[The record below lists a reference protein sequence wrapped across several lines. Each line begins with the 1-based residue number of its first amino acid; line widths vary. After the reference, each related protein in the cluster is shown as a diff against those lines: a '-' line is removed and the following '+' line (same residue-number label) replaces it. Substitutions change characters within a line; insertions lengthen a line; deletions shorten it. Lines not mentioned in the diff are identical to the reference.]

1 MQGKSVSELSYI
13 CCVSTLGSQNNIM
26 DTKPKQNTAYEA
38 QNYSG
43 LYRYFGIPGPEQAVT
58 LYERALPTKDA
69 LVS

>member
-1 MQGKSVSELSYI
+1 M
-13 CCVSTLGSQNNIM
+13 GSQNNIM